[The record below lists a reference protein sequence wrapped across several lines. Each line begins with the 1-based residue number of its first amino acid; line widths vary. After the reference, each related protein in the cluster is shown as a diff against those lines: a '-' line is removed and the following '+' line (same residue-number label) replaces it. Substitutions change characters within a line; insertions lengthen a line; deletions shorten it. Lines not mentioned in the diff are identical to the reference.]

1 MPKPL
6 GFFHPDFVKDFK
18 KFPWWLRAL
27 MVVYLLFVITF
38 GIIITT

>member
-18 KFPWWLRAL
+18 EFPWWLRAL
-27 MVVYLLFVITF
+27 IVIFLLF
-38 GIIITT
+38 IITLWLITTT